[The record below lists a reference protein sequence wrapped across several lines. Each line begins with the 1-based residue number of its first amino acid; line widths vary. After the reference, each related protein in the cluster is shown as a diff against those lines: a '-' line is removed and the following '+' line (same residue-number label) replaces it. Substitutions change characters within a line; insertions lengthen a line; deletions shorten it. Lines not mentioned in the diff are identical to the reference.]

1 MPAQGKKPKEKMKPK
16 KAIYRGPRNEFLDA
30 KNREE
35 RKKKEKLVRGYE
47 FMKKQEEKKNRK
59 AFDQRKDRDT
69 LPNQIEKSEAEG
81 WSFSLRNIS
90 TLQFA

>member
-1 MPAQGKKPKEKMKPK
+1 MPAQGKKRKENVKPK

-35 RKKKEKLVRGYE
+35 RKKKEKLIRGYE

-59 AFDQRKDRDT
+59 SLEQRKDRDH
-69 LPNQIEKSEAEG
+69 LPHPIEKSEADGVFEDG
-81 WSFSLRNIS
+81 
-90 TLQFA
+90 